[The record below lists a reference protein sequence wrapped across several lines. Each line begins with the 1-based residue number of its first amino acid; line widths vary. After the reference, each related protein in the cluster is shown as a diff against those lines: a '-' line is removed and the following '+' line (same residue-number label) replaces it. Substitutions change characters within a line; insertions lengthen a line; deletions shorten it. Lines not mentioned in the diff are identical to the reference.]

1 MGEYRGLV
9 DSVDKDGVRA
19 SSTKGQARVLVR
31 GSDHPMFEGQVVSDI
46 SEFTTMMHE
55 IGHGLAMERTD
66 REPSVGSRQADNPL
80 TSARKALESVK
91 VGSFEDFILDAVEN
105 YQDQTEV
112 LREIIN
118 LQENIDVQVAKRPEF
133 GTTGVRE
140 LREVSEY
147 IKANPVLKA
156 RFRPGQIEQSNQRF
170 RSTYLRT
177 VSEMAV
183 DPLWV
188 YLINPTLLKK
198 VAPNTAKAIRK
209 TFNNFGG
216 PNQPVTF
223 YSYPLATI
231 MAIVMGVLANLEEEE
246 EKRNAQP
253 PPPPGALSPDM
264 NMGALSA

>member
-156 RFRPGQIEQSNQRF
+156 RF
-170 RSTYLRT
+170 
-177 VSEMAV
+177 
-183 DPLWV
+183 
-188 YLINPTLLKK
+188 
-198 VAPNTAKAIRK
+198 
-209 TFNNFGG
+209 
-216 PNQPVTF
+216 
-223 YSYPLATI
+223 
-231 MAIVMGVLANLEEEE
+231 
-246 EKRNAQP
+246 
-253 PPPPGALSPDM
+253 ALG
-264 NMGALSA
+264 N